1 MAEMENFNFDTSDTN
16 FAEVSYDGSKVANQ
30 ALAETD
36 KIYAASYERAKAN
49 AIADAEM
56 RSRNYQKFG
65 KLIGQAAEFKKKLD
79 QWNDTKQ
86 LEKDQT
92 DGRYVG
98 ADGRVYDKDGN
109 VIEGAKPE
117 DIKPPKTEKENK
129 EAEQKVVAEKQL
141 NKESNALKVEAA
153 SETTVAVENA
163 NEHPENNDAV
173 EEAVDTVKVSNIPTY
188 DENSA
193 ASAKKAVNW
202 SSTFVAKNLNTPLS
216 NAMVPGANGRTY
228 NQLFD
233 EDPALAQEA
242 LNFWARSAL
251 MQSGA
256 LDHLKGRHKTKMLAD
271 LRKNIDGITNK
282 SLNRKLEEELK
293 LSEVLDVLN
302 LADILVNNP
311 QDASAYFFGTEDDPN
326 SGLLNKFARTAPGG
340 KKDMNYAFAKL
351 GDRLEKAFNEG
362 YIGTAELQMIRDLYF
377 PQAGTK
383 GKQTNLL
390 DLNTT
395 GSKLLDKKLGDLIM
409 RSQKKENDNYEQD
422 KKNKAN
428 SGILTIIGGYKEQNK
443 NGQVVTQ
450 QQKDKDLAK
459 LAKDL
464 QIPVT
469 SPLLDDLRNYY
480 IPGDYDDDEEARWL
494 ILDVQRDGK
503 IDGGDLEGRLAAIK
517 NEKIREATR
526 KRVES
531 ILKGFEP
538 TEDFRKKANKRFNAL
553 ANITADGTVLD
564 PDKAT
569 DVVLTIISNMEQ
581 DYEILYAEGFAV
593 GGTAQKAHDYAIDK
607 IKAKHDDKNNYVE
620 VIDEKTGEKKMVS
633 PYRAPNMGI
642 KDKDIKSAMLY
653 DRTID
658 LLNKDMDGTLDS
670 QGFLLGEMD
679 AMPMAIRAL
688 KNETGVIPEYYINLS
703 RKTGIHPL
711 KLIKRRME
719 ALGIDPKDADPN
731 DLYFTR
737 FDTFDESLSDRDKKR
752 LNTFPTTSNAI
763 QIVTQNKHG
772 VSLYDTDS
780 ITNNPFY
787 DSMSRKN
794 ATYDSFVDTTGRS
807 YDLSETTPIQEMSM
821 SDIGGLFSTSKNKSR
836 SGIQYGPKIKVGR
849 YDWNKDTFEAALKR
863 SGLPPDAPFNAKNQN
878 LLLDAH
884 SKNVLYS
891 DNQLTSIG
899 AFTGDSDSQL
909 SIEPVQVDFDES
921 AIWNEEFSTEP
932 FLSPNSLP
940 MGLFDIYILNP
951 Q

>member
-1 MAEMENFNFDTSDTN
+1 
-16 FAEVSYDGSKVANQ
+16 
-30 ALAETD
+30 
-36 KIYAASYERAKAN
+36 
-49 AIADAEM
+49 
-56 RSRNYQKFG
+56 
-65 KLIGQAAEFKKKLD
+65 
-79 QWNDTKQ
+79 
-86 LEKDQT
+86 
-92 DGRYVG
+92 
-98 ADGRVYDKDGN
+98 
-109 VIEGAKPE
+109 
-117 DIKPPKTEKENK
+117 
-129 EAEQKVVAEKQL
+129 
-141 NKESNALKVEAA
+141 
-153 SETTVAVENA
+153 
-163 NEHPENNDAV
+163 
-173 EEAVDTVKVSNIPTY
+173 
-188 DENSA
+188 
-193 ASAKKAVNW
+193 
-202 SSTFVAKNLNTPLS
+202 
-216 NAMVPGANGRTY
+216 
-228 NQLFD
+228 
-233 EDPALAQEA
+233 
-242 LNFWARSAL
+242 
-251 MQSGA
+251 
-256 LDHLKGRHKTKMLAD
+256 
-271 LRKNIDGITNK
+271 
-282 SLNRKLEEELK
+282 
-293 LSEVLDVLN
+293 
-302 LADILVNNP
+302 
-311 QDASAYFFGTEDDPN
+311 
-326 SGLLNKFARTAPGG
+326 
-340 KKDMNYAFAKL
+340 
-351 GDRLEKAFNEG
+351 
-362 YIGTAELQMIRDLYF
+362 
-377 PQAGTK
+377 
-383 GKQTNLL
+383 
-390 DLNTT
+390 
-395 GSKLLDKKLGDLIM
+395 
-409 RSQKKENDNYEQD
+409 
-422 KKNKAN
+422 
-428 SGILTIIGGYKEQNK
+428 
-443 NGQVVTQ
+443 
-450 QQKDKDLAK
+450 
-459 LAKDL
+459 
-464 QIPVT
+464 
-469 SPLLDDLRNYY
+469 
-480 IPGDYDDDEEARWL
+480 
-494 ILDVQRDGK
+494 
-503 IDGGDLEGRLAAIK
+503 
-517 NEKIREATR
+517 
-526 KRVES
+526 
-531 ILKGFEP
+531 
-538 TEDFRKKANKRFNAL
+538 
-553 ANITADGTVLD
+553 
-564 PDKAT
+564 
-569 DVVLTIISNMEQ
+569 MEQ
-581 DYEILYAEGFAV
+581 DYEVLYAEGFAV

-607 IKAKHDDKNNYVE
+607 IKAKHADKNNYVE
-620 VIDEKTGEKKMVS
+620 VVDEATGEKKMVS